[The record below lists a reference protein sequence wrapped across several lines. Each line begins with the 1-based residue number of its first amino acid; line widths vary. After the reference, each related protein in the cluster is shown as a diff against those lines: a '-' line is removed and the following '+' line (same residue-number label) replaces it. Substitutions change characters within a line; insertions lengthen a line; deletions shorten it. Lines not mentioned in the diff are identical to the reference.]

1 MNEEFERGWTDIA
14 GELPFPRTGS
24 DLKEWCRDA
33 FAAGQANI
41 KKSITTNSFGQHHY
55 QRGYKDGQAAEREAC
70 AELVE
75 SVEDHCYSASA
86 ACAYFNQSECV
97 DKSTIFCAIKA
108 IRKRGEVGK

>member
-1 MNEEFERGWTDIA
+1 MSEEFA
-14 GELPFPRTGS
+14 KY
-24 DLKEWCRDA
+24 LKKNRRKIPQHMRDTVHCHSVLQNI
-33 FAAGQANI
+33 FAAGQL
-41 KKSITTNSFGQHHY
+41 S
-55 QRGYKDGQAAEREAC
+55 EREAC

-97 DKSTIFCAIKA
+97 DKSTIFCAIRA